1 MIELTL
7 PWPAK
12 ELSPNARVHWTRVA
26 KAKKSYLT
34 ACYNLAL
41 EQRQFV
47 WRLPDGPLTLELEFS
62 KPSRRKMDQDNLI
75 ARMKSGIDGVCK
87 ALRIDDSRFKTI
99 IASFEPDW
107 AQPKGLVRLTITEGN
122 KDEHSNTQRSPGE
135 RS

>member
-26 KAKKSYLT
+26 KAKKAYLT

-41 EQRQFV
+41 EERQFV
-47 WRLPDGPLTLELEFS
+47 WRLPDGPLKLELEFS

-99 IASFEPDW
+99 VASFEPEW
-107 AQPKGLVRLTITEGN
+107 AQPKGLVHLIITEGN
-122 KDEHSNTQRSPGE
+122 THEHCNTIGPPGE